1 MRRKQDYF
9 SHLKYLAEIMAKK
22 MITTFLKRKE
32 LMEILVRF
40 PVVIDDKTIIFLNK
54 IMNTLPQKLTM

>member
-1 MRRKQDYF
+1 
-9 SHLKYLAEIMAKK
+9 MAKK
-22 MITTFLKRKE
+22 MITTFLIRKE

-54 IMNTLPQKLTM
+54 IMNTVPPKLTM